1 MAKRGRKKQISKF
14 KVGDSVTITKEPGT
28 WELVWYKDG
37 DDTCA
42 IQNNRARMIVKVNQL
57 KLASEDTDMIELP
70 TPSTDRKWM
79 KEATEYLTKNNWE
92 IV

>member
-1 MAKRGRKKQISKF
+1 
-14 KVGDSVTITKEPGT
+14 
-28 WELVWYKDG
+28 
-37 DDTCA
+37 
-42 IQNNRARMIVKVNQL
+42 MIVKVNQL